1 MKKVEYRRQA
11 RAHKRGKMRRRF
23 VLGTFCIAIIT
34 MASVSVS
41 GLAQAF
47 TEPVEEGN
55 AVTGSAL
62 TEPEKAQANA
72 IFTEPS
78 PLAVPSPEPAPEEAP
93 EDGALARLGGG
104 RRELF

>member
-11 RAHKRGKMRRRF
+11 RAYKRGKMRRRF
-23 VLGTFCIAIIT
+23 VLGTFCIAMIT

-47 TEPVEEGN
+47 SEPVEEGN

-72 IFTEPS
+72 IFIRAFPFGCTRPGTGAGGS
-78 PLAVPSPEPAPEEAP
+78 PGGWRS
-93 EDGALARLGGG
+93 ARLGGG